1 MVTMKDI
8 QSIRDDLKKRKP
20 ADLAN
25 DSDKPLTNR
34 EAVKQLAPMLLKMKK
49 RGFTI
54 NGLVELLQT
63 HQITVKGSDLSRYL
77 RAFQGDK
84 LAEAKPARSKNQLTK
99 DTDSSAGQ

>member
-8 QSIRDDLKKRKP
+8 QSIRADLKKRKP

-25 DSDKPLTNR
+25 SDRPLTDR
-34 EAVKQLAPMLLKMKK
+34 EAVKQLAPILLKMKK

-54 NGLVELLQT
+54 NALVELLQT

-84 LAEAKPARSKNQLTK
+84 PAEAKPVRLKKPPIKTA
-99 DTDSSAGQ
+99 DSPAGQ